1 MNMRAIEM
9 DRYTRT
15 VLTVIAGLLTVIAVE
30 LAYHAPSSV
39 PRAEA
44 QIPDTALQR
53 KQIVDESRETNKL
66 LSAILEHLRTKPI
79 KVEMQSTDTRK
90 GGIGLKKP
98 KTDSRG

>member
-1 MNMRAIEM
+1 M

-30 LAYHAPSSV
+30 LAYHAPSST

-53 KQIVDESRETNKL
+53 KQVVDESRETNRL

-79 KVEMQSTDTRK
+79 KVETQATDTRK
-90 GGIGLKKP
+90 SGVGPTGQR
-98 KTDSRG
+98 TDPRG